1 MKKRKNLTKKT
12 SHKSI
17 IFIVI
22 AFLTGTLTGLLILN
36 LLPPEKR
43 NSSLIL
49 RESGYEFIN
58 PLIDFDNVDF
68 IKTKEAKDLEKQLST
83 YIKEQME
90 KEASVVDNVSLY
102 YRDLNTGIWVGINEK
117 EGYALASL
125 TKVPVMIAHYKIAE
139 KNPNHLKQEFTYTVD
154 PNLYVSN
161 NPLRIDDNREGE
173 NTLKEG
179 ETYTLDEFINQLIV
193 YSDNTVL
200 PFLLLDETYVT
211 YLDKVFSD
219 LGLPNPYMTDDEN
232 LITVKEYSAFFR
244 VLYNSTY
251 LNKEMSSKALELL
264 SRVSF
269 DDGLAKGLPKDI
281 VLANKFGARKYTTE
295 KGNIEQLHDCGI
307 IYHPRKPYLLCIMT
321 RGSRTTV
328 QTRIISDL
336 SSIVYSIVDKN

>member
-1 MKKRKNLTKKT
+1 MEKRKNLPQKN
-12 SHKSI
+12 SRKSI
-17 IFIVI
+17 IFVVI
-22 AFLTGTLTGLLILN
+22 AFLAGILIGLLVFN

-43 NSSLIL
+43 DSSLVL

-68 IKTKEAKDLEKQLST
+68 IKTKEAKDLEKELST
-83 YIKEQME
+83 YIKDQME
-90 KEASVVDNVSLY
+90 KEASVVDKVSLY
-102 YRDLNTGIWVGINEK
+102 YRDLNSGIWIGVNEK
-117 EGYALASL
+117 EEYALASL
-125 TKVPVMIAHYKIAE
+125 TKVPIMIAHYKMAE
-139 KNPNHLKQEFTYTVD
+139 KDSNHLKQEFTYTVN
-154 PNLYVSN
+154 PELYISN
-161 NPLRIDDNREGE
+161 NPVRIDDNREE
-173 NTLKEG
+173 EHSLKEG
-179 ETYTLDEFINQLIV
+179 ETYTLDDFLNQLIV

-200 PFLLLDETYVT
+200 PFLLSDETSIT

-264 SRVSF
+264 SKVSF

-281 VLANKFGARKYTTE
+281 VLANKFGARKYITE

-307 IYHPRKPYLLCIMT
+307 IYHPRKPYLLCVMT
-321 RGSRTTV
+321 RGSRTTI

-336 SSIVYSIVDKN
+336 SSIIYNIVDKD